1 MAPNPIYSEF
11 VLVIA
16 AAVLVY
22 AAFNDLRHY
31 KIRNDLIVVLA
42 VLYCGHALLSGRWV
56 TAHWDLAFAFLMF
69 VVMCFFYSHRLMGG
83 GDLKLLTV
91 AFLWVG
97 IGCALPFA
105 LLLLG
110 FSAIHV
116 VAVKLGWAE
125 VRQISHDESGK
136 HHKSGKIPFAP
147 SVAAALISVF
157 MLGCLAPRIEILQ
170 TSGLQ
175 TIYGCLTRVGEMP
188 LQNAASAAISF
199 PIAR

>member
-11 VLVIA
+11 VLVVT
-16 AAVLVY
+16 AAVLLY

-31 KIRNDLIVVLA
+31 KIRNDLIIVLV
-42 VLYCGHALLSGRWV
+42 VLYCPHALLSGRWV
-56 TAHWDLAFAFLMF
+56 TAHWNLAFALFMF
-69 VVMCFFYSHRLMGG
+69 VLMCFFYSRRLMGG

-116 VAVKLGWAE
+116 VAVKLGWAD
-125 VRQISHDESGK
+125 VRQTDQDV
-136 HHKSGKIPFAP
+136 SGKIPFAP

-157 MLGCLAPRIEILQ
+157 MLGCLTPRTEIFQ

-175 TIYGCLTRVGEMP
+175 EIYARSMRVEEIP
-188 LQNAASAAISF
+188 LQKAASAAMSF